1 MCGERVIERQI
12 KNDTFEGFFFSIF
25 AALYIGPLAVECPSL
40 SLPVKVVR
48 LLYVIVHFCK
58 EVNVLAATSVL
69 FRNLIVTKGEL
80 NTGTVRLFFKRICI
94 PVYTSKSDENKGWPC
109 QHIVNIGN
117 NKNINYH
124 M

>member
-12 KNDTFEGFFFSIF
+12 KNDTFEGVFFPIF

-80 NTGTVRLFFKRICI
+80 TQALCDCFLSEFAFLFTYLYQMKTRDGHASTLLI
-94 PVYTSKSDENKGWPC
+94 
-109 QHIVNIGN
+109 
-117 NKNINYH
+117 
-124 M
+124 